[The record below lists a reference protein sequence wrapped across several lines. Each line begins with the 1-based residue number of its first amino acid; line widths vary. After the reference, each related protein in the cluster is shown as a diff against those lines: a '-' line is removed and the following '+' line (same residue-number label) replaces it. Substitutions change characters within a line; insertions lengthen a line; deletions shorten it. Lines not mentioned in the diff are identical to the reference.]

1 MEKYNF
7 KLLTL
12 AAVLALYNCA
22 YRGTIEDMCE
32 YLGEDKNEEAIIT
45 AIEQLEKKG
54 MIKFMIDKYNVYT
67 ISLSVKAEKKK
78 DVVAIQKKWTEIKG
92 AKVSWESVLRAW
104 LANEEEKCKKKVY
117 SMLEVWEWK
126 N

>member
-32 YLGEDKNEEAIIT
+32 YLSEDKNEEAIIT

-92 AKVSWESVLRAW
+92 AKVSWESVLRVW
-104 LANEEEKCKKKVY
+104 LANEEEINFKK
-117 SMLEVWEWK
+117 
-126 N
+126 NRA

>member
-1 MEKYNF
+1 MDF

-78 DVVAIQKKWTEIKG
+78 DVVAIQKKWTEIIKG
-92 AKVSWESVLRAW
+92 AKVSWESVLRVW
-104 LANEEEKCKKKVY
+104 LANEEEI
-117 SMLEVWEWK
+117 
-126 N
+126 

>member
-1 MEKYNF
+1 MDF

-78 DVVAIQKKWTEIKG
+78 DVVAIQKKWTEGIKG
-92 AKVSWESVLRAW
+92 AKVSWESVLRVW
-104 LANEEEKCKKKVY
+104 LANEEETNLKK
-117 SMLEVWEWK
+117 
-126 N
+126 NRA

>member
-12 AAVLALYNCA
+12 AAVLARYNCA

-32 YLGEDKNEEAIIT
+32 YLSEDKNKEAIIT
-45 AIEQLEKKG
+45 AIEQLGKKG

-78 DVVAIQKKWTEIKG
+78 DVVAIQKKWTEMVQGIKG
-92 AKVSWESVLRAW
+92 AKVSWESVLRVW
-104 LANEEEKCKKKVY
+104 LANEEEINFKKK
-117 SMLEVWEWK
+117 
-126 N
+126 

>member
-1 MEKYNF
+1 MDF

-22 YRGTIEDMCE
+22 YRGTIEDLCE

-78 DVVAIQKKWTEIKG
+78 DVVAIQKKWTEIKE
-92 AKVSWESVLRAW
+92 AKASWESMLRVW
-104 LANEEEKCKKKVY
+104 LANEEEINFKKK
-117 SMLEVWEWK
+117 
-126 N
+126 

>member
-32 YLGEDKNEEAIIT
+32 YLGEDKNKEAIIT

-92 AKVSWESVLRAW
+92 TKASWESVL
-104 LANEEEKCKKKVY
+104 ANEEEIGC
-117 SMLEVWEWK
+117 
-126 N
+126 

>member
-1 MEKYNF
+1 MDF

-78 DVVAIQKKWTEIKG
+78 DVVAIQK
-92 AKVSWESVLRAW
+92 
-104 LANEEEKCKKKVY
+104 
-117 SMLEVWEWK
+117 
-126 N
+126 

>member
-1 MEKYNF
+1 MDF

-92 AKVSWESVLRAW
+92 AKVSWESVLRVW
-104 LANEEEKCKKKVY
+104 LANEEEINLIESTIKP
-117 SMLEVWEWK
+117 MDLGGDE
-126 N
+126 

>member
-32 YLGEDKNEEAIIT
+32 YLGEGKNKEAIIT

-92 AKVSWESVLRAW
+92 AKASWESVLRVW
-104 LANEEEKCKKKVY
+104 LANEEEI
-117 SMLEVWEWK
+117 E
-126 N
+126 

>member
-1 MEKYNF
+1 MDF

-78 DVVAIQKKWTEIKG
+78 DVVAIQKKWTEMVKG
-92 AKVSWESVLRAW
+92 AKVSWESVLRVW
-104 LANEEEKCKKKVY
+104 LANEEEIKKK
-117 SMLEVWEWK
+117 K
-126 N
+126 K

>member
-1 MEKYNF
+1 MDF

-67 ISLSVKAEKKK
+67 ISLSVKTEKKK
-78 DVVAIQKKWTEIKG
+78 DVVAIQKKWTEMVQG
-92 AKVSWESVLRAW
+92 AKVSWESVLRVW
-104 LANEEEKCKKKVY
+104 LANEEEINLKK
-117 SMLEVWEWK
+117 
-126 N
+126 NRA

>member
-1 MEKYNF
+1 MDF

-78 DVVAIQKKWTEIKG
+78 DVVAIQKKWTEIIKG
-92 AKVSWESVLRAW
+92 AKVSWESVLRVW
-104 LANEEEKCKKKVY
+104 LRNNK
-117 SMLEVWEWK
+117 L
-126 N
+126 

>member
-1 MEKYNF
+1 MDF

-32 YLGEDKNEEAIIT
+32 YLGEDKNKEEIIT

-92 AKVSWESVLRAW
+92 DKVSWESVLRVW
-104 LANEEEKCKKKVY
+104 LANGC
-117 SMLEVWEWK
+117 
-126 N
+126 

>member
-1 MEKYNF
+1 MDF

-78 DVVAIQKKWTEIKG
+78 DVVAIQKKWTEIIKG
-92 AKVSWESVLRAW
+92 AKVSWESVLRVW
-104 LANEEEKCKKKVY
+104 LANEEEIGC
-117 SMLEVWEWK
+117 
-126 N
+126 

>member
-1 MEKYNF
+1 MDF

-92 AKVSWESVLRAW
+92 AKASWESVLRVW
-104 LANEEEKCKKKVY
+104 LANEEEINLKKK
-117 SMLEVWEWK
+117 
-126 N
+126 